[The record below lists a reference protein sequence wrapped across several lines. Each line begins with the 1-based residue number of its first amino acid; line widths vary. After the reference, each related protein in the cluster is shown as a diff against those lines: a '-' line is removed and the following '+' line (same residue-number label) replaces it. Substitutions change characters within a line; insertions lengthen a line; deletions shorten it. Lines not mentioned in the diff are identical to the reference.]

1 MQPTALELAAPP
13 PVSFLG
19 WELQGGIAMTLR
31 RTALAA
37 VLVAST
43 ISALPSSAEAW
54 GWGRGWGWG
63 GVGAGLAGWSSY
75 RRCYRGFI
83 LRLRLSLLRVRIW
96 ISFLR
101 VWIRLSFLRLRIWK
115 LRILVCSALSVRLR
129 STLPALGTALLS
141 ALRICEVKG
150 ALAQSLRRSAAAV
163 RRWDQLV

>member
-1 MQPTALELAAPP
+1 
-13 PVSFLG
+13 
-19 WELQGGIAMTLR
+19 MTLR

-83 LRLRLSLLRVRIW
+83 LRLRLSLLWVWIYLSFIRIWVWKRRVRI
-96 ISFLR
+96 
-101 VWIRLSFLRLRIWK
+101 
-115 LRILVCSALSVRLR
+115 
-129 STLPALGTALLS
+129 
-141 ALRICEVKG
+141 
-150 ALAQSLRRSAAAV
+150 
-163 RRWDQLV
+163 